1 MEQEQGFALRRRR
14 GENELFDLADRPKSD
29 NGWRNVETPL
39 TEVASARNDP
49 LARPIAVVE
58 LLQEFELP
66 GKARLTVIGVD
77 LWTTWFEMRW
87 HLTSDTDLYDELTEY
102 WWDVTGPGR
111 WWAEGDNGQRYD
123 CLMGAGG
130 GGNGKWSANVQFA
143 PGLDRTTRTL
153 ILHIPIPPNSKVSQI
168 HVAMPAS

>member
-1 MEQEQGFALRRRR
+1 M
-14 GENELFDLADRPKSD
+14 
-29 NGWRNVETPL
+29 ETPWK
-39 TEVASARNDP
+39 EVVSARNDP
-49 LARPIAVVE
+49 LARPVAVVE

-87 HLTSDTDLYDELTEY
+87 HLTSVTDLYDELTEF
-102 WWDVTGPGR
+102 WWDVKGPGR

-130 GGNGKWSANVQFA
+130 GGNGKWSASLQCA
-143 PGLDRTTRTL
+143 PRLDQTARRLT
-153 ILHIPIPPNSKVSQI
+153 LHIPIPPDGEMARV
-168 HVAMPAS
+168 HLALPLR